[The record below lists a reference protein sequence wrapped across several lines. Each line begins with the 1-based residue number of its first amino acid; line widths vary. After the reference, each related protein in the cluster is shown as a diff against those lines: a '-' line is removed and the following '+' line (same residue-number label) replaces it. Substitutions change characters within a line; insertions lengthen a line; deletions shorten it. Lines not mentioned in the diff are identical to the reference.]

1 MSATN
6 KPHGLAVKQIAV
18 KDIEVGERIRKE
30 QGDIKELAE
39 NIMAFGLMNP
49 ITVVETG
56 NGGFFLVAGYRRLCA
71 VRYLERD
78 SITATVLPKLNGDDG
93 FLMEISEN
101 EMRKNFTVS
110 ERLEYAF
117 RLKEIEVT
125 KAKKRMATHSAKENV
140 GNPEG
145 KNGRVRDIVAKMTGF
160 SSGSTLDRAIFVANN
175 RPDLLDKIDR
185 DELSVMRAYQ
195 IARKDAGSDRD
206 YRKDDAQE
214 MVKFPPLFVP
224 EEVKTDGI
232 GIEGAGHEDLMR
244 NPVYHTLYDRYMEM
258 IQTVNKMVNQSEEI
272 KRRHEAEIRSLKQQI
287 KGSRSSTA
295 Q

>member
-1 MSATN
+1 MSETN

-101 EMRKNFTVS
+101 EIRKNFTVYS
-110 ERLEYAF
+110 IR
-117 RLKEIEVT
+117 KTGICI
-125 KAKKRMATHSAKENV
+125 SAQ
-140 GNPEG
+140 
-145 KNGRVRDIVAKMTGF
+145 RD
-160 SSGSTLDRAIFVANN
+160 
-175 RPDLLDKIDR
+175 
-185 DELSVMRAYQ
+185 
-195 IARKDAGSDRD
+195 
-206 YRKDDAQE
+206 
-214 MVKFPPLFVP
+214 
-224 EEVKTDGI
+224 
-232 GIEGAGHEDLMR
+232 
-244 NPVYHTLYDRYMEM
+244 
-258 IQTVNKMVNQSEEI
+258 
-272 KRRHEAEIRSLKQQI
+272 
-287 KGSRSSTA
+287 
-295 Q
+295 